1 MTKKMQG
8 NVIETLINGGT
19 IATVSVTADQMTMYN
34 LSVVRRKKVNG
45 VWQDVDTSFNV
56 SDEGHIKASGTFSS
70 FNFNE
75 LTKDKGLADK

>member
-1 MTKKMQG
+1 MIQFTDFDAQLAKHYNVKKDAQG

-19 IATVSVTADQMTMYN
+19 ISTGSVSADKMTMYN

-56 SDEGHIKASGTFSS
+56 SDEGHIKSIWYF
-70 FNFNE
+70 
-75 LTKDKGLADK
+75 